1 MACYIAWATD
11 DEIRKKGTSGGF
23 VTAALVSALENDLI
37 DAALVVKRI
46 DVYEGIPILTSDPEE
61 VKSCAGSFH
70 AVPVNLT
77 KYVDP
82 DLRIGMPAKPCDAR
96 GVIEQAKRL
105 QIDLDKVFLIG
116 LNCSGTMLP
125 LAMRNMIEVL
135 CQLDPD
141 SVIKEEIIAEKLI
154 LKTKNGEKAIKID
167 EIEEKGYGRRQSC
180 RYCNINIPF
189 MADLACGNWG
199 VPKGKKGTFV
209 EIFTEKGETFFRNAV
224 DSGAIA
230 FEEAEEKSIF
240 TRKRIDEAMKKLA
253 EENWKKLSNSLDG
266 IDRLSYYI
274 KSFENCIGCR
284 SCKIVCPVCA
294 CGEDAKCVSMDYETD
309 SYRISMFNLVRLLHL
324 MDSCIGCGQCE
335 DVCPVDIPLTFIHRR
350 FAKRIQDI
358 LDYVPGV
365 NLEKPPFYET
375 KLMEW

>member
-1 MACYIAWATD
+1 M
-11 DEIRKKGTSGGF
+11 
-23 VTAALVSALENDLI
+23 
-37 DAALVVKRI
+37 
-46 DVYEGIPILTSDPEE
+46 
-61 VKSCAGSFH
+61 
-70 AVPVNLT
+70 
-77 KYVDP
+77 
-82 DLRIGMPAKPCDAR
+82 
-96 GVIEQAKRL
+96 
-105 QIDLDKVFLIG
+105 
-116 LNCSGTMLP
+116 
-125 LAMRNMIEVL
+125 
-135 CQLDPD
+135 
-141 SVIKEEIIAEKLI
+141 
-154 LKTKNGEKAIKID
+154 
-167 EIEEKGYGRRQSC
+167 
-180 RYCNINIPF
+180 
-189 MADLACGNWG
+189 
-199 VPKGKKGTFV
+199 

-230 FEEAEEKSIF
+230 FEEADEKSIF

-358 LDYVPGV
+358 LDYVPGI